1 VYQPPHF
8 REDDLAVQHD
18 LIRSQP
24 LGLLVSAGASGL
36 VANHIPFTLYPNEGQ
51 FGTLRCHVSRANTQ
65 WRDLQAVDE
74 CLVAFQGPQAYI
86 TPNWYATKRETGKVV
101 PTWNYAA
108 VHAWGHPLVTDDPT
122 WLRRQ
127 IDDLTEVN
135 EGRLP
140 APWRVDDAPADYVA
154 SQIKGIVGIEL
165 VITRIEGKWKMSQNR
180 PEPDRVGVTEGLA
193 AQGGEAAVVGD
204 IVAERGRGR

>member
-1 VYQPPHF
+1 
-8 REDDLAVQHD
+8 EDDLAVQHD

-86 TPNWYATKRETGKVV
+86 TPNGYATKREPGEVV
-101 PTWNYAA
+101 PTRNYAA

-127 IDDLTEVN
+127 IDDLTAVN

-140 APWRVDDAPADYVA
+140 APWQV
-154 SQIKGIVGIEL
+154 
-165 VITRIEGKWKMSQNR
+165 
-180 PEPDRVGVTEGLA
+180 
-193 AQGGEAAVVGD
+193 
-204 IVAERGRGR
+204 